1 MASEQNDLE
10 RLRTMW
16 ARRRSA
22 AAAVRA
28 RTRPAGMTRPARDPD
43 ERAFLRDRA
52 IEGPFLEVE
61 RPGWREWRLGERRK
75 DDDPS

>member
-1 MASEQNDLE
+1 MKSEQNDLE

-16 ARRRSA
+16 ARRRNA

-28 RTRPAGMTRPARDPD
+28 RTQPAGMTRPARDPD
-43 ERAFLRDRA
+43 GRERAM
-52 IEGPFLEVE
+52 EGPFLEVE
-61 RPGWREWRLGERRK
+61 RPGWREWRVGERRE